1 VNQHDE
7 GSKTFLGRSGTF
19 DGDDVITLILQHPAC
34 PRFISGEIFKLL
46 AYDFIDASLSTALA
60 QTLYGNH
67 YQLRPLYRTILT
79 SKAFY
84 SPEAMGVQI
93 KSPVQLVVGTIRM
106 LGLQMPPTQALASA
120 LNQMGQ
126 LPFMPP
132 NVRGWPGGRMW
143 INTSTLF
150 IRYNTGVWLA
160 GGEVPSLQRLDR
172 KGDARGDLSDRI
184 ARPTDFDPLTGD
196 ANGTA
201 DAVVDAWLKRLI
213 QRPVDNDKKQVLV
226 NVLADGVNTDSVR
239 KVVQLIVSMPEYQL
253 C

>member
-1 VNQHDE
+1 MREPKHSSAE
-7 GSKTFLGRSGTF
+7 AGHF
-19 DGDDVITLILQHPAC
+19 DGDDVITIILQQPAC
-34 PRFISGEIFKLL
+34 SRFISGEIFKLF
-46 AYDFIDASLSTALA
+46 AYDYIDTGLSTALA

-84 SPEAMGVQI
+84 SPDAMGVQI

-126 LPFMPP
+126 LPLMPP

-160 GGEVPSLQRLDR
+160 GGEVPALERLNR
-172 KGDARGDLSDRI
+172 KGDALGPLPERI
-184 ARPTDFDPLTGD
+184 ARPTDFDPN
-196 ANGTA
+196 ANG
-201 DAVVDAWLKRLI
+201 DPEAVADAWLKRMI
-213 QRPVDNDKKQVLV
+213 QRPVDDDKKQVLV